1 MPPNLVSQVPVV
13 SSVVVSA
20 CRFPAIPPLVVR
32 PPPQPTHLVLGSLDP
47 RIHPVTLGSGD
58 PGALAQSVKHP
69 FGPAAG
75 AAIPRRLLIAAPEPP
90 TLPQHQQRRAG
101 GCSAAAPPPPP
112 QRCSMP
118 WRGCPRSSNLQ
129 GLGGLRLS

>member
-101 GCSAAAPPPPP
+101 GCSAAEPPPPP